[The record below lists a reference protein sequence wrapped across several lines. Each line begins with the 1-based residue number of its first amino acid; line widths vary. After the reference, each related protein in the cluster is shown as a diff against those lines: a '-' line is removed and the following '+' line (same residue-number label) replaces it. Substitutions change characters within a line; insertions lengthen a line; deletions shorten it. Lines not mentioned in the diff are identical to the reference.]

1 MSPELLPARG
11 PRSGAD
17 VDSTALT
24 ESAVIYKEI
33 GEMRKRMERL
43 EKLLLDKHQKED
55 AGGDKKEKLVDAE

>member
-1 MSPELLPARG
+1 VSPELLPARG

-33 GEMRKRMERL
+33 GERL